1 MTMGYLFWI
10 VLGIF
15 CVLALCC
22 YGNAKD
28 GK

>member
-1 MTMGYLFWI
+1 MPVGTPFWI
-10 VLGIF
+10 VFGIF

-22 YGNAKD
+22 YGNARG

>member
-1 MTMGYLFWI
+1 MVMGIPFWI
-10 VLGIF
+10 VIGIF

-22 YGNAKD
+22 YGNARG